1 MTSSQL
7 LLSEYL
13 QCDLYHTV
21 GAYSTAVTRL
31 GVLERKMSK
40 DWDAESDGAALHDAR
55 EQDKLRRVTRISRQY
70 NQKLVDR
77 RNFAPRL
84 LSDESAAL
92 SHPIPDEFPLTLH
105 QRFSLDEAPD
115 VIEDARHN
123 PWAGPIAWAWV
134 LNFYDAAIM
143 AIELE
148 RDPVKQEKYS
158 PETRR
163 LAKTLAQSLS
173 YPRDRPQSNS
183 KRSNEPY
190 RRDRRMH
197 LRQSRFTTRLEEALQ
212 CLPGVRRDPPR
223 SADATEFFH
232 RITNDNLSSGYGS
245 VPLFT
250 INALAEAHLIQH
262 AVEAWRS
269 MSLSAHATHA
279 AKHLLASKVD
289 KEPGSTEKAWLRK
302 ELNRSIAL
310 STFAY
315 CASRSAPWMFAADDS
330 ECREV
335 FEDFSAS
342 WEKAVPARCM
352 WISAQMSLLALHRR
366 AYSYGLKG
374 ERGQAYNDYYKL
386 LRQIRNVRRR
396 VEAAPI
402 HIEQALG
409 FLGCLESRANQNI
422 GELYRA
428 EHAQRPAL
436 KHFQAA
442 LDGLKTVEA
451 RGEMQEVLTH
461 SRWRV
466 ELQISQGKASYE
478 MGNHK
483 DALHWHLKAW
493 RAFLLL
499 LAAET
504 QTEASTE
511 KVDEAIGWLED
522 IRREPELRKGE
533 VERHL
538 EPIISQLNRL
548 RVHERLGGLASE
560 ILLRLGHIIL
570 VLRLAPRGTPP
581 TIPRKK
587 LRTGQR
593 RLKAEIEMSLAL
605 GCLKKAAECNPHS
618 TLAASNLLKTRLRLA
633 GWIRGQ
639 SMTADELRAKPSYND
654 LLALPPVASVAD
666 QWPRGGDDYE
676 SISRVTEYLT
686 LLALNPDTACEK
698 LEKSEKGVGQLSRN
712 AAHPDD
718 EQFIARSLLLDFFMH
733 TDSINVRK
741 AQAHRYLMKTSRPA
755 TPPRDLATA
764 RGGARMKDRNTKAA
778 SKRPEKVAESQ
789 GQNGAA
795 IEFVSMRRYSSAFP
809 LLPRPSAFRAHGGG
823 YFVRLHPSGKPETP
837 TGQEPAPKGKSGK
850 KPMLARAGGDG
861 PIGIVVD
868 PGPDFVENLF
878 RTGFS
883 LEDVD
888 IIVVTH
894 DHVDHLNSLEMLLS
908 LLNYRDGLVTHEE
921 SHEDGGGKHDGA
933 LPLPGQSVDPP
944 IIYGNESVVRRYES
958 VSLLN
963 PKKTRRNGKKEKL
976 RRPYRRFRCLSEIGD
991 YVLPAGF
998 SISSMASSD
1007 VGGNGHTDLSGN
1019 PSYGV
1024 CFRHD
1029 GGREGSK
1036 AALTLAI
1043 TSDVP
1048 APPDDDAERKRWKR
1062 TWGPAL
1068 TADAL
1073 VAHVSTVPLTELRKL
1088 AQIDARLALSEDDI
1102 AEVEKLSRD
1111 VKRRLRDLNGM
1122 ARQADHAAW
1131 VVLQKV
1137 EENEE
1142 DPTVALRATQ
1152 LTGDLRESLKGLKS
1166 MRGELKSA
1174 THHVKRIVDGEE
1186 GNLKKAVRNLAEV
1199 GQRLLEYREQKLD
1212 AQIEALVHTPVM
1224 RDAVDDLARSVEGL
1238 SRMATRPPSDAERLE
1253 RIRAQLE
1260 IDPTLRGRLEYSM
1273 WLRSR
1278 AGGNTADLVGHIED
1292 DGTEHDWRPPADHPY
1307 LRGTIGWARAYRQA
1321 REKLAPDRPSGLLV
1335 LGELSEELGTA
1346 RGRLAIRLNQTVFR
1360 RERWIKGDP
1369 DKPKIPRER
1378 SFSALTSDVGL
1389 RFFVV
1394 HACDGG
1400 GCARISC
1407 TTCDLDNDRV
1417 PDESHHAPDSIV
1429 EVCVKG
1435 ENEGIFYNCRHH
1447 DPAAQEDPLFL
1458 ERLERFDVFGR

>member
-1 MTSSQL
+1 MISSQL

-21 GAYSTAVTRL
+21 GAYSTAVSRL
-31 GVLERKMSK
+31 AALERKMSK
-40 DWDAESDGAALHDAR
+40 ELDSESDDRALNDVR
-55 EQDKLRRVTRISRQY
+55 EQDKLRRVTRIARQY

-77 RNFAPRL
+77 RNFAPRP
-84 LSDESAAL
+84 LSDAPEVF
-92 SHPIPDEFPLTLH
+92 SHPVPDEFPLTLH
-105 QRFSLDEAPD
+105 QRFSLDEESE
-115 VIEDARHN
+115 VIEDARRN

-134 LNFYDAAIM
+134 LNFYDAAIV

-148 RDPVKQEKYS
+148 CYPEKKLEYS
-158 PETRR
+158 PEVRR
-163 LAKTLAQSLS
+163 LAETLAQSLA
-173 YPRDRPQSNS
+173 YPRDRPQSKS
-183 KRSNEPY
+183 SNKPY
-190 RRDRRMH
+190 RRERRML
-197 LRQSRFTTRLEEALQ
+197 LRQSRYAARLDEALR
-212 CLPGVRRDPPR
+212 CLPGVPRDPPR
-223 SADATEFFH
+223 STNATEFFH
-232 RITNDNLSSGYGS
+232 RITSDNLSSGYGS

-279 AKHLLASKVD
+279 ARHLLRSEAGN
-289 KEPGSTEKAWLRK
+289 EPGSDEDDWLLK
-302 ELNRSIAL
+302 ELDRSIAL

-330 ECREV
+330 ECKEV
-335 FEDFSAS
+335 FEDFSTS

-374 ERGQAYNDYYKL
+374 DRDRAYNDYYKL

-396 VEAAPI
+396 VEWAPV
-402 HIEQALG
+402 HINQALG

-422 GELYRA
+422 GELYRGA
-428 EHAQRPAL
+428 HAQRPAL

-442 LDGLKTVEA
+442 LDGLETVEA
-451 RGEMQEVLTH
+451 RGEMQDVLTH

-483 DALHWHLKAW
+483 DALHWHLKGW

-504 QTEASTE
+504 HTEASTDQ
-511 KVDEAIGWLED
+511 VDKAIGWLED

-533 VERHL
+533 VEEHL
-538 EPIISQLNRL
+538 APIISQLNRI
-548 RVHERLGGLASE
+548 RVHERLGALASE
-560 ILLRLGHIIL
+560 ILLRLGHVLL
-570 VLRLAPRGTPP
+570 VLRLGPSKKPP
-581 TIPRKK
+581 PRKK
-587 LRTGQR
+587 PPRRSR
-593 RLKAEIEMSLAL
+593 RLEAEIETSLAL

-633 GWIRGQ
+633 GWVRGQ
-639 SMTADELRAKPSYND
+639 SKTPDELRARPSYND
-654 LLALPPVASVAD
+654 LLALPPVASVTD

-676 SISRVTEYLT
+676 GISRVTEYLT
-686 LLALNPDTACEK
+686 LLALNPDTACLK
-698 LEKSEKGVGQLSRN
+698 LEESTKGVGQRSRD
-712 AAHPDD
+712 AAQPDD
-718 EQFIARSLLLDFFMH
+718 ERFIARSLLLDFFMH

-741 AQAHRYLMKTSRPA
+741 AQAHHYLMKGSSPP
-755 TPPRDLATA
+755 TPPRDLAMTCGDA
-764 RGGARMKDRNTKAA
+764 L
-778 SKRPEKVAESQ
+778 SKRRVAKATSKRLRPDAEAR

-809 LLPRPSAFRAHGGG
+809 LLPRPSAFRAQGGG
-823 YFVRLHPSGKPETP
+823 YFVRLHPSRRPEEEHP
-837 TGQEPAPKGKSGK
+837 PARDKSGK
-850 KPMLARAGGDG
+850 KPMLARAAGDPRR

-883 LEDVD
+883 LEDID
-888 IIVVTH
+888 IIIVTH

-908 LLNYRDGLVTHEE
+908 LLNYRDGLVTH
-921 SHEDGGGKHDGA
+921 DKPPVNGGDEPEGT
-933 LPLPGQSVDPP
+933 PPGPFVAPP
-944 IIYGNESVVRRYES
+944 PVIYGNESVVRRYES
-958 VSLLN
+958 VRLLN
-963 PKKTRRNGKKEKL
+963 PKRMQRDGKKQRIRK
-976 RRPYRRFRCLSEIGD
+976 PYRRFRRLSEIGD

-1007 VGGNGHTDLSGN
+1007 VGGNGHTDLSGE

-1029 GGREGSK
+1029 GGRAGSK
-1036 AALTLAI
+1036 ARLTLAI

-1048 APPDDDAERKRWKR
+1048 APPRDPAQRKIWKQ
-1062 TWGPAL
+1062 TWKPAL

-1073 VAHVSTVPLTELRKL
+1073 IAHVSTVPLTELRKL
-1088 AQIDARLALSEDDI
+1088 AQIDARLTLRGDDV
-1102 AEVEKLSRD
+1102 AEVKKLSKD
-1111 VKRRLRDLNGM
+1111 VNTRLRDLDRM
-1122 ARQADHAAW
+1122 SRQADRAARD
-1131 VVLQKV
+1131 VVRKV
-1137 EENEE
+1137 KENGG
-1142 DPTVALRATQ
+1142 DPTAPLRATR
-1152 LTGDLRESLKGLKS
+1152 LTRDLLKS
-1166 MRGELKSA
+1166 LEDLDSVLGELQSA
-1174 THHVKRIVDGEE
+1174 THRVKKIVDGRDR
-1186 GNLKKAVRNLAEV
+1186 NLKKAVRKLAKV
-1199 GQRLLEYREQKLD
+1199 GRRLRKCRKRRLD
-1212 AQIEALVHTPVM
+1212 AQIAALAHTPVL
-1224 RDAVDDLARSVEGL
+1224 RDAVADLARSVEEL
-1238 SRMATRPPSDAERLE
+1238 AQMAIRPPSDAEQLE

-1260 IDPTLRGRLEYSM
+1260 IDPALRGRLEYSM

-1278 AGGNTADLVGHIED
+1278 AGGNTADLVGHVGDSSAD
-1292 DGTEHDWRPPADHPY
+1292 DDWQPPADHPY
-1307 LRGTIGWARAYRQA
+1307 LRGTIDWARAYRQA
-1321 REKLAPDRPSGLLV
+1321 RERLASDRPSGLFV

-1360 RERWIKGDP
+1360 RKRRGKG
-1369 DKPKIPRER
+1369 KPRKRRIPRER

-1389 RFFVV
+1389 RFFVIN
-1394 HACDGG
+1394 ACDGG

-1407 TTCDLDNDRV
+1407 TTCDLDNDRI
-1417 PDESHHAPDSIV
+1417 PDERHHAPDSIV